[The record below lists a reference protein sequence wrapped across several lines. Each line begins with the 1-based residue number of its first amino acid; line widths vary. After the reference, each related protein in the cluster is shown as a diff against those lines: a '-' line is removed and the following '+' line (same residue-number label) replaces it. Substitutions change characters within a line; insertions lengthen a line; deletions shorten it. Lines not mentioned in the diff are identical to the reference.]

1 MKNLKKIALSAS
13 TAVSSFAL
21 AATPALAQLGI
32 VEVPEK
38 GYATSIGSVL
48 TSVLNLIM
56 LVAAILVFL
65 YLILGGI
72 EWITS
77 GGDKGKTEGAR
88 NKITAAIV
96 GLIILAASYA
106 LLQLA
111 LSVLGFSGGL
121 NEVFE
126 SGIKPINE

>member
-1 MKNLKKIALSAS
+1 MKNLKKVALSVG
-13 TAVSSFAL
+13 TTISSFAL

-126 SGIKPINE
+126 SGIKPIN

>member
-126 SGIKPINE
+126 SGIKPIN